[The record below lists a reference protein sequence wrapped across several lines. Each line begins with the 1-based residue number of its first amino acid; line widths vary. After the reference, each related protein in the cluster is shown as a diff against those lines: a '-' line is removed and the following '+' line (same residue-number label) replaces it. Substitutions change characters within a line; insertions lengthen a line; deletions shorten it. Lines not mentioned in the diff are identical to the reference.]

1 MKKFM
6 YINAR
11 IDGVVL
17 INTDEIVYI
26 SRDASTIKMRD
37 GTLFVVK
44 ESELDDILTDLEER
58 DNK

>member
-11 IDGVVL
+11 TDGIVL
-17 INTDEIVYI
+17 INTDAIEYI
-26 SRDASTIKMRD
+26 LRAACVIKMQD
-37 GTLFVVK
+37 GTIFVVK

-58 DNK
+58 DK

>member
-6 YINAR
+6 YITAIN
-11 IDGVVL
+11 DGIVL

-26 SRDASTIKMRD
+26 LRDACTIKMRD

-44 ESELDDILTDLEER
+44 HSELDEILTDLEKE
-58 DNK
+58 

>member
-6 YINAR
+6 YITAIN
-11 IDGVVL
+11 DGIVL

-26 SRDASTIKMRD
+26 SRAACTIKMRD

-44 ESELDDILTDLEER
+44 KSELDEILTDLEKE
-58 DNK
+58 

>member
-6 YINAR
+6 YITTA
-11 IDGVVL
+11 IDGNVL

-26 SRDASTIKMRD
+26 SRDACTIKMRD

-44 ESELDDILTDLEER
+44 HSELDEILSELER
-58 DNK
+58 R

>member
-26 SRDASTIKMRD
+26 SRDACTIKMRD